1 MRLSEQE
8 FKEIVD
14 NCVNPGCTRIGWGSV
29 IDPDDIGTLKGTCVG
44 YHCPFCGEPCSY
56 YGHPN
61 CDKEEEVTKVM
72 NPEEVETVEV
82 DAQEYEYLLRM
93 EKKYAAL
100 RAENGYDEGRDT
112 EVEALVENDS
122 DTLELSD

>member
-1 MRLSEQE
+1 
-8 FKEIVD
+8 
-14 NCVNPGCTRIGWGSV
+14 
-29 IDPDDIGTLKGTCVG
+29 
-44 YHCPFCGEPCSY
+44 
-56 YGHPN
+56 
-61 CDKEEEVTKVM
+61 M